1 MEILEV
7 KVRLSVLTE
16 EVSAGKW
23 HQTTFW
29 QGADVVIL
37 EKAPTQTIEGFYP
50 EPRFVETQFVAE
62 LSWLFER
69 CRDMFM
75 GLEGYGSW
83 KEELFGR
90 LGNMANRAQE
100 RISPLTCQALLLAV
114 LHEGFAVAEE
124 IENGEFRHLPIT
136 SGNTIYDDLIEEVDR
151 EGYLG
156 VEATRAYFANLG
168 IEI

>member
-1 MEILEV
+1 MEIFEV
-7 KVRLSVLTE
+7 KDRLSALND

-23 HQTTFW
+23 NHAKLW
-29 QGADVVIL
+29 QGADLIIL
-37 EKAPTQTIEGFYP
+37 EKAPTQTKEGFYP
-50 EPRFVETQFVAE
+50 EPRFVETQFGAE

-69 CRDMFM
+69 CRDIFM

-83 KEELFGR
+83 KEEFFGR
-90 LGNMANRAQE
+90 LGNMANRAKE
-100 RISPLTCQALLLAV
+100 RISPLSCQALLLAV
-114 LHEGFAVAEE
+114 LHESFAVAEE
-124 IENGEFRHLPIT
+124 IEDGEFKHLPIT
-136 SGNTIYDDLIEEVDR
+136 AGNTIYDDLIEEVER